1 MKTTKILIIF
11 CVLLSLQ
18 LHAQKYFTRS
28 GITQFEASEKAFE
41 PIEAINTS
49 TTVIL
54 DANNGN
60 IVSQV
65 FMAGFQF
72 KNALM
77 QEHFNENY
85 MDSYQYPKATFK
97 GKLDNFSIVSLNAN
111 NSYYLNGVLTVKGFE
126 KNIQTTVDVKVENDQ
141 IFISGSFF
149 VSAKD
154 FNIKIPSIV
163 RDKIANQIQ
172 INIDYELIEKK

>member
-1 MKTTKILIIF
+1 MLRILT
-11 CVLLSLQ
+11 LLFVFQSATPSFAQLQ
-18 LHAQKYFTRS
+18 LDFS
-28 GITQFEASEKAFE
+28 
-41 PIEAINTS
+41 
-49 TTVIL
+49 
-54 DANNGN
+54 
-60 IVSQV
+60 
-65 FMAGFQF
+65 
-72 KNALM
+72 
-77 QEHFNENY
+77 
-85 MDSYQYPKATFK
+85 DSSLNWRAHFK
-97 GKLDNFSIVSLNAN
+97 GNLDNFSLISFNAN
-111 NSYYLNGVLTVKGFE
+111 NSYDLNGLLTIKGLE

>member
-1 MKTTKILIIF
+1 MKTTNILIIF
-11 CVLLSLQ
+11 CFLLSLQ

-28 GITQFEASEKAFE
+28 GITQFEASEKTFE
-41 PIEAINTS
+41 PIEALNIT

-54 DANNGN
+54 NANNGN

-111 NSYYLNGVLTVKGFE
+111 NSYDLNGVLTVKGFE

-163 RDKIANQIQ
+163 RDKSANQIQ

>member
-1 MKTTKILIIF
+1 
-11 CVLLSLQ
+11 
-18 LHAQKYFTRS
+18 
-28 GITQFEASEKAFE
+28 
-41 PIEAINTS
+41 
-49 TTVIL
+49 
-54 DANNGN
+54 
-60 IVSQV
+60 
-65 FMAGFQF
+65 MAGFQF
-72 KNALM
+72 NNALM

-97 GKLDNFSIVSLNAN
+97 GKLDNFSIVSLDAN
-111 NSYYLNGVLTVKGFE
+111 NSYDLNGVLNVKGFE

>member
-1 MKTTKILIIF
+1 MTTNRILIVLCF
-11 CVLLSLQ
+11 LLSLQ
-18 LHAQKYFTRS
+18 LQAQKYYTRS
-28 GITQFEASEKAFE
+28 GSTQFEGSEKAFE
-41 PIEAINTS
+41 PIAATNTS

-54 DANNGN
+54 DTRSGN

-97 GKLDNFSIVSLNAN
+97 GNLDGFSMANLNTN
-111 NSYYLNGVLTVKGFE
+111 NTFALNGVLAIKGLE
-126 KNIQTTVDVKVENDQ
+126 KNIQTNVTVREQDNRLFV
-141 IFISGSFF
+141 SGVFF
-149 VSAKD
+149 VSPED
-154 FNIKIPSIV
+154 FDITIPSIV
-163 RDKIANQIQ
+163 RDKIAKQIQ